1 LHLETSWVRKNSFL
15 AEGVGGV
22 MSYEKEQVSQLRR
35 DSFGDCVLADAA
47 GAVAGAASVD
57 DDENLGIRGVGF
69 EIGLVNL

>member
-1 LHLETSWVRKNSFL
+1 ML
-15 AEGVGGV
+15 AEGAGGV

-47 GAVAGAASVD
+47 GVVAGAASVD
-57 DDENLGIRGVGF
+57 DDENLGIRWGVGF

>member
-1 LHLETSWVRKNSFL
+1 
-15 AEGVGGV
+15 

>member
-1 LHLETSWVRKNSFL
+1 
-15 AEGVGGV
+15 

-47 GAVAGAASVD
+47 GVVAGAASVD
-57 DDENLGIRGVGF
+57 DDENLGIRWGVGF